1 MTADEHG
8 CLRKSGASRL
18 RTATA
23 GSQDL
28 AEAERP
34 LIRRRSQ
41 MTARHEPLPP
51 ERHDLQHQP
60 ASQDR
65 LTRER
70 DDAERHAWD
79 ALARYKFVM
88 FGYWC
93 GIWVHLN
100 RLCATP
106 KPNPW
111 RDLVAA
117 ARRHRRRHDEDRTTQ
132 PGRP

>member
-1 MTADEHG
+1 
-8 CLRKSGASRL
+8 
-18 RTATA
+18 
-23 GSQDL
+23 
-28 AEAERP
+28 
-34 LIRRRSQ
+34 
-41 MTARHEPLPP
+41 MTARRDPP
-51 ERHDLQHQP
+51 PPMRQDLQHP
-60 ASQDR
+60 HPSHAK

-79 ALARYKFVM
+79 ALARYKFAM

-111 RDLVAA
+111 RDIVAA
-117 ARRHRRRHDEDRTTQ
+117 ARRHRRRHDEDCTTQ